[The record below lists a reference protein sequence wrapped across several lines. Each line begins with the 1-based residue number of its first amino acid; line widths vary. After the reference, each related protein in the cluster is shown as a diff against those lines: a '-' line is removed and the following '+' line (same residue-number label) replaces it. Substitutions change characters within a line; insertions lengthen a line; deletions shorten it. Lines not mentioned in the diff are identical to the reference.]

1 VKPTV
6 VLLHGLWRTA
16 RSMARLARVIEAEGY
31 TTFARS
37 YASTRQSIEESAA
50 DIADELVATF
60 GDRPL
65 VLVTHSLGGILA
77 RYIAGP
83 LAARS
88 GLDVRGVVM
97 LAPPNAGSRLAKRF
111 GAWRAFH
118 RLYGPAAGQLGA
130 PRDWPTPDVPVA
142 VIAGTR
148 SVGVNPTTWIAR
160 GLGMIGKDEIS
171 DGTVL
176 LDETHL
182 PGMID
187 FQTVAAGHTFIMDH
201 PDVQAMV
208 LRFLREG
215 KLR

>member
-16 RSMARLARVIEAEGY
+16 RSMARLARAIEADGY
-31 TTFARS
+31 ATWTRS

-50 DIADELVATF
+50 DVAEELAATF

-83 LAARS
+83 HAARS
-88 GLDVRGVVM
+88 GLAVRGVVM
-97 LAPPNAGSRLAKRF
+97 LAPPNAGSRLARRF
-111 GAWRAFH
+111 GQWRAFH
-118 RLYGPAAGQLGA
+118 RLYGPAAKQLGA
-130 PRDWPTPDVPVA
+130 PESWPMPDVPVA

-160 GLGMIGKDEIS
+160 GLGIITKEDAS

-176 LDETHL
+176 VEETHL
-182 PGMID
+182 PGMVD
-187 FQTVAAGHTFIMDH
+187 FATVPAGHTFIMDH
-201 PDVQAMV
+201 PDVHAMV